1 MGIAIHGGAIRYR
14 PVPVPIQDAAVVAS
28 EPSSYVPESQ
38 RTAGVSVQTAQVSY
52 RPGLRQPA
60 GPIQNSLA
68 DPVSAFVAPIQ
79 GLMRLFGP
87 KAIWSGASL
96 GITGLPQPRATMA
109 SQAATEGAVPGTAP
123 AVLYAPNPRLG
134 PATASPT
141 GAGN

>member
-14 PVPVPIQDAAVVAS
+14 PVPVPVQDAALVAS

-38 RTAGVSVQTAQVSY
+38 RTAGVSFQTAQVGY

-60 GPIQNSLA
+60 GPLQNSLA
-68 DPVSAFVAPIQ
+68 DPISGFVAPIQ

-87 KAIWSGASL
+87 KAIWSGSSL
-96 GITGLPQPRATMA
+96 GITGLPQPLASRATEPA
-109 SQAATEGAVPGTAP
+109 SAGAVPGTAP
-123 AVLYAPNPRLG
+123 AVLYSPAPRLG
-134 PATASPT
+134 PQTANPS